1 MPTRTARTA
10 WEGTLESG
18 SGEVELASSGAGT
31 FEVSFPRRSSDDA
44 GGVTSPEELI
54 AAAHTSC
61 YAMQMSALLAKHG
74 ATPGTLAV
82 SAEVG
87 LGPDT
92 EGFKITSVHLT
103 VSGTAEGIDAD
114 GFREVADEAKRTCP
128 VSKALAG
135 VEEITV
141 DATLES

>member
-1 MPTRTARTA
+1 MPTRTAHTA
-10 WEGTLESG
+10 WEGTLEDG
-18 SGEVELASSGAGT
+18 SGEVQLASSGAGT
-31 FEVSFPRRSSDDA
+31 FEVSFPRRSADDA

-74 ATPGTLAV
+74 STPGTLAV
-82 SAEVG
+82 SADVD

-92 EGFKITSVHLT
+92 EGFKITAVRLT
-103 VSGTAEGIDAD
+103 VAGTAQGIDAE
-114 GFREVADEAKRTCP
+114 GFRRVAEEAKRTCP

-135 VEEITV
+135 VGEITV
-141 DATLES
+141 DVAFDA

>member
-1 MPTRTARTA
+1 MPTRTAHTA
-10 WEGTLESG
+10 WEGTLETG
-18 SGEVELASSGAGT
+18 SGEVDLASSGAGT
-31 FEVSFPRRSSDDA
+31 FEVSFPKRSAEDA

-74 ATPGTLAV
+74 ATPGSLAV
-82 SAEVG
+82 SADVS

-103 VSGTAEGIDAD
+103 VAGTAENIDAE
-114 GFREVADEAKRTCP
+114 GFRRVAEEAKRTCP

-135 VEEITV
+135 VEEMTV
-141 DATLES
+141 DVTFDA